1 MFGPNCL
8 HFFPSPFSISWRKIN
23 YFLTSVKEVAEPL
36 KKIHESLS
44 NDSNVVRPRERFL
57 SERKVHWLEPQLTK
71 LKNTH
76 DELRKYRR
84 QELSK
89 QATLKMAK
97 LKRNNRRQKRREW
110 IQEQIKQGKLHKS
123 ALIWVNSNKLLPFEK
138 TDKQTKS
145 LIDDFN
151 EVLEDESDIEMG
163 VEETEL
169 NDAVK
174 SIQKEP
180 KDAKGK
186 IKKSVVNE
194 SLKTCIFQP

>member
-1 MFGPNCL
+1 M
-8 HFFPSPFSISWRKIN
+8 
-23 YFLTSVKEVAEPL
+23 

-71 LKNTH
+71 LKNKH

-110 IQEQIKQGKLHKS
+110 IQEQIKKGKLHKS

-138 TDKQTKS
+138 TDKQSKS
-145 LIDDFN
+145 MIDDFNDFNDFN
-151 EVLEDESDIEMG
+151 EVLEDESDVEMG

-180 KDAKGK
+180 KDTKGK
-186 IKKSVVNE
+186 IKRSVVNE

>member
-1 MFGPNCL
+1 M
-8 HFFPSPFSISWRKIN
+8 
-23 YFLTSVKEVAEPL
+23 
-36 KKIHESLS
+36 
-44 NDSNVVRPRERFL
+44 
-57 SERKVHWLEPQLTK
+57 
-71 LKNTH
+71 
-76 DELRKYRR
+76 
-84 QELSK
+84 
-89 QATLKMAK
+89 
-97 LKRNNRRQKRREW
+97 
-110 IQEQIKQGKLHKS
+110 
-123 ALIWVNSNKLLPFEK
+123 IWVNSNKLLPFEK

-186 IKKSVVNE
+186 IKRSVVNE